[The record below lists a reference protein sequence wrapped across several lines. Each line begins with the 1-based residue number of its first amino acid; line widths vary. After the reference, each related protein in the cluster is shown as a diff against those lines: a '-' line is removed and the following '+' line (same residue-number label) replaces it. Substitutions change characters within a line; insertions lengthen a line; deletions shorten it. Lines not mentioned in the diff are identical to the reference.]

1 MEMYESE
8 AKRKWQRENTVQI
21 PIKLQK
27 STDADI
33 IEFLD
38 GKVKQAIIKQALRE
52 YIANHAADDKGPI
65 TRPGLAY
72 DCDELKTGIVSF
84 KIPKD

>member
-8 AKRKWQRENTVQI
+8 AKRKWQKENTVQI

-38 GKVKQAIIKQALRE
+38 GKVKQAVIKQALRE
-52 YIANHAADDKGPI
+52 YIANHKG
-65 TRPGLAY
+65 
-72 DCDELKTGIVSF
+72 D
-84 KIPKD
+84 